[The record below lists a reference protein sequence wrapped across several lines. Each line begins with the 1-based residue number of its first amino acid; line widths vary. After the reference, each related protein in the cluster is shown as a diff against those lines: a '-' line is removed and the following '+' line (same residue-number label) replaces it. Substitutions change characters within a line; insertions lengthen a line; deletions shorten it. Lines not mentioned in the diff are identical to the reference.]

1 MKIVQIVIIVI
12 LAALAIIFGVVWMNA
27 AKENKALLKSNE
39 DLQNLYESSTA
50 TIGEIQESLQAL
62 DQDLSGQLF
71 TQDEIPDTSPAD
83 RRERIIN
90 SIANMR
96 DQIEADKKKIAQLQ
110 TQLANS
116 KTQLKGVQEIVDRL
130 KSSLE
135 EKERIMAELQDRL
148 GIMNE
153 TIEQERRQSQM
164 EIAEREQTIAE
175 REQALADA
183 EREADTVYYVV
194 GTRKQLMEQDIIDRK
209 GGILGIGRVTTVNKE
224 LDTSKFTQINLQ
236 DTLQINFKATDKGYS
251 ILSNHIATTYSV
263 EKVEDEYVLTVTDKE
278 NFRKQKFLV
287 IELL

>member
-135 EKERIMAELQDRL
+135 EKERIMTELQDRL

-153 TIEQERRQSQM
+153 TIEEERRQSQM

-175 REQALADA
+175 REQALADV